1 MHGRARRHTMLRLA
15 AVAMAATTFLAAGCG
30 GDNDDEPSPT
40 AGAPTSAAA
49 ATTAA
54 TVTAPT
60 AAATAAATETAGGTT
75 VMVAEGAA
83 AAGGALLTDGDGR
96 TLYTFNNDTAGSGTS
111 ACTGGCAQA
120 WPPLLAGST
129 SAPTA
134 GAGVTGTLAT
144 IPSGS
149 DEQVTY
155 NGLPLYYFTSDA
167 APGDT
172 NGKAIPNWTLAAP

>member
-1 MHGRARRHTMLRLA
+1 MHGRARRHTLLRLA

-111 ACTGGCAQA
+111 ACSPGCFKA
-120 WPPLLAGST
+120 WPPLLAGT
-129 SAPTA
+129 SALTA
-134 GAGVTGTLAT
+134 GPGLTGTLGT
-144 IPSGS
+144 IPAGGG
-149 DEQVTY
+149 EGQVTY